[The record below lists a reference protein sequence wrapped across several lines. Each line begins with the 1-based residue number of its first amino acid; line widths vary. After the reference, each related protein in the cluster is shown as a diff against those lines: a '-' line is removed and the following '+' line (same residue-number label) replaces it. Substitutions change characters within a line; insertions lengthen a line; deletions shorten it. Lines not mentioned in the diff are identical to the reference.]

1 MSSARPYITIVLGA
15 LEHGDRCRATGGS
28 TVQLPHVVQI
38 PEIYLTGMKLGPS
51 TLVAACRLV
60 CRPDSCAVDCTSGL
74 LTSNVDAFATIGKRC
89 PLCYRATAIGTSQ
102 IWSRFF
108 VGTTNT
114 GTLFVRE
121 GRGSIQAAH
130 DDLSATRSTLRAVRW
145 RSNDVLQALCVVSRR
160 EDFRH
165 SSSHIMHIAGRRS

>member
-1 MSSARPYITIVLGA
+1 MLGA
-15 LEHGDRCRATGGS
+15 LALEYRDRCRATGGATAAS
-28 TVQLPHVVQI
+28 TVQI
-38 PEIYLTGMKLGPS
+38 PEIYLTGMDLGTS
-51 TLVAACRLV
+51 TLIGACRLV

-102 IWSRFF
+102 IWSRF

-121 GRGSIQAAH
+121 GRGSIEAAH

-165 SSSHIMHIAGRRS
+165 SSSHVMHIAGRRS

>member
-1 MSSARPYITIVLGA
+1 MIVTRWSRLLSSCTYDRLIKLSSARPYITIVLGA

-28 TVQLPHVVQI
+28 TVQLPHIVQI
-38 PEIYLTGMKLGPS
+38 PEIYLTGMELGTS

-114 GTLFVRE
+114 GT
-121 GRGSIQAAH
+121 SIEAAH

-145 RSNDVLQALCVVSRR
+145 RSNDSDVLQALCCQ
-160 EDFRH
+160 
-165 SSSHIMHIAGRRS
+165 

>member
-1 MSSARPYITIVLGA
+1 MQPSTVELTTDSSSLSSARPYITIVLGA
-15 LEHGDRCRATGGS
+15 LALEYPDRCRATGGAKRPPH
-28 TVQLPHVVQI
+28 TVRI
-38 PEIYLTGMKLGPS
+38 PEIYLTGMELGTS
-51 TLVAACRLV
+51 TLIGACRLV

-74 LTSNVDAFATIGKRC
+74 LASNVDPFSTIGKRS

-114 GTLFVRE
+114 GT
-121 GRGSIQAAH
+121 SIEAAH

-145 RSNDVLQALCVVSRR
+145 RSNDSDVLQALCCQ
-160 EDFRH
+160 
-165 SSSHIMHIAGRRS
+165 